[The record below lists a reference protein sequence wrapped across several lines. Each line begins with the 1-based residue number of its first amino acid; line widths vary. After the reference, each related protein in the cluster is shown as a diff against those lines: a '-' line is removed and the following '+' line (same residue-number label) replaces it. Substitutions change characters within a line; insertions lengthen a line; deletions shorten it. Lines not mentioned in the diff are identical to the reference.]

1 MIRLLLATVTF
12 ILLLSACNKESVLP
26 GEKVFS
32 GTNNTENGYNVSYD
46 YDKHNRVVGVTIKA
60 LNNNPENFHS
70 EMIRFDS
77 TGKISFTYASED
89 QLSFGRIAKQMEYD
103 TSGSMRKI
111 RLYSYYSSL
120 VDGYDSLAYDN
131 AGRVIAVYH
140 YKIDGIVAPFLLTRK
155 DVLERDTKGNV
166 TTRYT
171 TPIYRNVESKDVTVT
186 TYTYDDRPNYLG
198 SSFSHF
204 ILDQQESAGWSSA
217 NNMLTKTVKYP
228 KGDTVL
234 TFTNVY
240 TYDAANMPTAR
251 DENKKITVAGNVAS
265 NVNTH
270 YKLVY
275 KILDPQ

>member
-1 MIRLLLATVTF
+1 MIRLLLATLTF
-12 ILLLSACNKESVLP
+12 TLLLSACSKNEGLQ

-32 GTNNTENGYNVSYD
+32 GMNNTESGYDVSYD
-46 YDKHNRVVGVTIKA
+46 YDKHKRVVGVTVKD
-60 LNNNPENFHS
+60 LNNNPENYHS

-77 TGKISFTYASED
+77 TGRISFTYASED

-120 VDGYDSLAYDN
+120 VDGYDSLGYDN

-155 DVLERDTKGNV
+155 DVLERDAKGNV
-166 TTRYT
+166 TTRYS
-171 TPIYRNVESKDVTVT
+171 TPVYRNVESKDVTVT

-204 ILDQQESAGWSSA
+204 ILNQEENAGWSSA
-217 NNMLTKTVKYP
+217 NNVLTKTIRYP
-228 KGDTVL
+228 KGDTIV
-234 TFTNVY
+234 TYTNVY
-240 TYDAANMPTAR
+240 TYDAANRPTAR
-251 DENKKITVAGNVAS
+251 DENKKMTVAGNLTS

-270 YKLVY
+270 YQMVY
-275 KILDPQ
+275 KILDL